1 LTWKNDLTNSLGF
14 LHEEGTVQIRN
25 RNGNQS
31 SNNED
36 IKEKYKL
43 QRKVKISAHYQRDR
57 ENVQ

>member
-1 LTWKNDLTNSLGF
+1 LTWKNDLTNNLGF

-36 IKEKYKL
+36 IKEKDKL
-43 QRKVKISAHYQRDR
+43 QRKVKISAHYERDR